1 MKFIIPNLC
10 DDGSGYFISEIIS
23 GIKQKDMTIK
33 LIDFSPWNDIKKE
46 NN

>member
-23 GIKQKDMTIK
+23 GIKQKDLTIK
-33 LIDFSPWNDIKKE
+33 LIDFSPWNDIKEE